1 MIDMRTVLLLVGSPF
16 GFRSTS
22 SSLGS
27 YLMDRLIE
35 KGYTAN
41 KVHIHELVKSQEG
54 IEELLH
60 LVGISDL
67 VVLTFP
73 LYVDSLPAPVIK
85 AMEIITRH
93 RREAADAK
101 NQKFIAISNSGFPEA
116 HQNLIALEICRCFAQ
131 RSGFEW
137 AGGLALGM
145 GPAIRRKPLN
155 ELGGMVRNVKKA
167 LDVTALALSEGRII
181 PEEATKHMTKSI
193 LPGRLYTWMGNRLWK
208 YEAKKNGVIDGIRE
222 KPHST

>member
-1 MIDMRTVLLLVGSPF
+1 MTDIKTVLLLVGSPF

-27 YLMDRLIE
+27 YLMDRLTE
-35 KGYTAN
+35 KGFTTN
-41 KVHIHELVKSQEG
+41 KVHIHKSVKSQEG

-73 LYVDSLPAPVIK
+73 LYVDSLPAPIIK
-85 AMEIITRH
+85 AMEIITKH
-93 RREAADAK
+93 HEEAA
-101 NQKFIAISNSGFPEA
+101 NTRRQKFIAISNSGFPEA
-116 HQNLIALEICRCFAQ
+116 SQILIALEICRCFAQ

-145 GPAIRRKPLN
+145 GPAIRRKPLD
-155 ELGGMVRNVKKA
+155 EVGGMARNVKKA
-167 LDVTALALSEGRII
+167 LDLTAHALSEEKAV
-181 PEEATKHMTKSI
+181 PEEATKLMEKSI
-193 LPGRLYTWMGNRLWK
+193 IPRTLYMWMGNRGWK
-208 YEAKKNGVIDGIRE
+208 QQAKKNRVLDRIRVQ
-222 KPHST
+222 PHLT

>member
-1 MIDMRTVLLLVGSPF
+1 MTHTRTALLLVGSPF

-27 YLMDRLIE
+27 YLMDRLTE
-35 KGYTAN
+35 KGFTTN
-41 KVHIHELVKSQEG
+41 KVHIHKSVKSQEG
-54 IEELLH
+54 IDELLH

-73 LYVDSLPAPVIK
+73 LYVDSLPAPVINT
-85 AMEIITRH
+85 MEIITKH
-93 RREAADAK
+93 REEAADTRR
-101 NQKFIAISNSGFPEA
+101 QKIIAISNSGFPEA
-116 HQNLIALEICRCFAQ
+116 NQNLVALEVCRCFAQ
-131 RSGFEW
+131 KSGFEW

-193 LPGRLYTWMGNRLWK
+193 LPRRLYMWMGNRLWK
-208 YEAKKNGVIDGIRE
+208 YEAKKNGVIDRMRE

>member
-1 MIDMRTVLLLVGSPF
+1 MTDMKTVLLLVGSPF
-16 GFRSTS
+16 GFRSAS

-41 KVHIHELVKSQEG
+41 KVHIHKSMKSQEG

-73 LYVDSLPAPVIK
+73 LYIDSLPAPAIK
-85 AMEIITRH
+85 AMEIINKH
-93 RREAADAK
+93 REEAADTRQ
-101 NQKFIAISNSGFPEA
+101 QKFIAISNSGFPEA
-116 HQNLIALEICRCFAQ
+116 NQNLVALDICRCFAQ

-145 GPAIRRKPLN
+145 GPVIRRKPLN
-155 ELGGMVRNVKKA
+155 GLRGMVRNVKKA
-167 LDVTALALSEGRII
+167 LDVTALALSEGRAI
-181 PEEATKHMTKSI
+181 PEEAMNHMTRSI
-193 LPGRLYTWMGNRLWK
+193 LPRRLYMWMGNRRWK
-208 YEAKKNGVIDGIRE
+208 YDAKKSGASDRIRE

>member
-1 MIDMRTVLLLVGSPF
+1 MTPARTALLLVGSPF

-27 YLMDRLIE
+27 YLMDRLTE
-35 KGYTAN
+35 KGFTTS
-41 KVHIHELVKSQEG
+41 KLHIHKSVKSQEG

-85 AMEIITRH
+85 AMEIITEH
-93 RREAADAK
+93 REEASDAK
-101 NQKFIAISNSGFPEA
+101 RQKFVAISNSGFPEA
-116 HQNLIALEICRCFAQ
+116 QHNFIALKICRCFAQ

-137 AGGLALGM
+137 AGELALGM
-145 GPAIRRKPLN
+145 GPVIRRKPLDG
-155 ELGGMVRNVKKA
+155 LGGIVRNVKKA
-167 LDVTALALSEGRII
+167 LDVTALALSEGKTI
-181 PEEATKHMTKSI
+181 PEEATKHMVKSI
-193 LPGRLYTWMGNRLWK
+193 LPRRLYLWMGNRRWK
-208 YEAKKNGVIDGIRE
+208 YDAKRNGITDRIRAQ
-222 KPHST
+222 PHLT